1 VSNRSVAAQSGPPGL
16 ILVVDDSESSRL
28 VTSSWLR
35 RRGHEV
41 VEAETGAA
49 GLEMVRTL
57 PVDLVVLDVR
67 LPDMSGFE
75 VCEQI
80 KADPATSAIP
90 VVHVSANLIEPDDRA
105 QGLSRGAD
113 AYLVEPVDP
122 GVLVATVT
130 AALRYYRARRTAE
143 DLARRLNSL
152 TATSLRIMAAHTVAD
167 LADAAASGAAA
178 LVGGPATALIT
189 FPDGAPCRARADA
202 SGEPATVDGDPD
214 GELAALTSS
223 AQAGARLMSGQDTT
237 VVVAR
242 TKPHRPPVAVAVPS
256 ALTTAA
262 EHHDLLMQLGQ
273 AVAVG
278 VDALH
283 AYLSERS
290 VALTLQRSML
300 PGKLPRHPLLPMTAR
315 YVPATADI
323 DIGGDFYEVTE
334 VDGSFFVAIGDVTGH
349 SIGAAT
355 VMGEVRHALRA
366 YALEGLDP
374 AAIIDRLDTLLQ
386 RFHRDSLTTM
396 TLMRVDPAAG
406 TMSIANAGHIPPLL
420 IEPDGTADYLWI
432 KGHILGVTYPRP
444 PATTVPL
451 TPGTTVLLMT
461 DGLVERRDRDIA
473 DDLEHLRASVSPTE
487 SLDALSD
494 RLLREY
500 GQDKDDDIALLA
512 FTVLGDESAG

>member
-1 VSNRSVAAQSGPPGL
+1 MSNRSVAAQSGPPGL

-49 GLEMVRTL
+49 GLEMARTL

-143 DLARRLNSL
+143 ELARRLNSL

-167 LADAAASGAAA
+167 LADAAASGAAT
-178 LVGGPATALIT
+178 LVGGPATVLIT
-189 FPDGAPCRARADA
+189 FPDGAPCRARAA
-202 SGEPATVDGDPD
+202 CCEPADIDGDPD
-214 GELAALTSS
+214 AELAALATS
-223 AQAGARLMSGQDTT
+223 AQVGARLVTGQDTT

-242 TKPHRPPVAVAVPS
+242 TKPHRPPVAVAVPTALSTS
-256 ALTTAA
+256 AEL
-262 EHHDLLMQLGQ
+262 HDLLLQLGQ

-300 PGKLPRHPLLPMTAR
+300 PSKLPRHPRLPMTAR

-420 IEPDGTADYLWI
+420 VRPDGTADYLWV

-444 PATTVPL
+444 PATTVAL

-461 DGLVERRDRDIA
+461 DGLIERRDRDIA
-473 DDLEHLRASVSPTE
+473 DDLEHLRASVSPDE
-487 SLDALSD
+487 SLDALCD

-512 FTVLGDESAG
+512 FTVLSDETNG